1 MFLLASS
8 GSKIILLA
16 RMPGQRRLAISR
28 LRVPNLD
35 AFVDAT
41 AGNLFSIGTPRH
53 RVDPVIVVVRTR
65 INSNEGDKTNKK
77 LTNPSAR
84 SASSCKPY
92 ILHFY
97 IFSMYLS
104 EKVTISSGLS
114 HGHSQEHEI
123 LVFLFLACWLKKTY
137 SFEWPVSVDWQS
149 PDCESQ
155 ILMVLSILPL
165 AICFPSGLHATE

>member
-1 MFLLASS
+1 M
-8 GSKIILLA
+8 GSLYVDSWTVTIDNCYDQVSDPVSNQYVGTALA
-16 RMPGQRRLAISR
+16 RSEQLVIEQWLQGEEGGHIPMPGQGRLAISR

-35 AFVDAT
+35 AFIDAT

-53 RVDPVIVVVRTR
+53 RVDPVIVIVRTR
-65 INSNEGDKTNKK
+65 IIRNEEEKTNKK

-114 HGHSQEHEI
+114 HGHSQEHDFVI
-123 LVFLFLACWLKKTY
+123 FLF
-137 SFEWPVSVDWQS
+137 F
-149 PDCESQ
+149 
-155 ILMVLSILPL
+155 
-165 AICFPSGLHATE
+165 CF